1 MYYIQSNIKKF
12 ISKELEKM
20 SKDENRNIGNWLKIS
35 FFIILL
41 IGAGY
46 FFGTICKQ
54 VGQSYDLI
62 LTPSKELIILLL
74 WFLLAL
80 FAVMVS
86 SSLLVALVRPI
97 WVGIIAF
104 ALSGL
109 AMLMGWQVTIGSCI
123 LVLAYVLI
131 SAFYYI
137 NVKREL
143 NQRIKFSVRPISEG
157 QAILSIVLI
166 IVACGSLYFGYSE
179 YIKEEGFSIPEF
191 YIEKLMEQMEKRVG
205 EELPPLQRRQ
215 AIAKLRE
222 ELNKIINNF
231 TERIKSYEKFIP
243 IAISLGLFMPLLTI
257 TRLLSWIP
265 AGILSIIFL
274 LLKALGVTKIV
285 SETKEVQHL
294 VLS

>member
-1 MYYIQSNIKKF
+1 
-12 ISKELEKM
+12 M
-20 SKDENRNIGNWLKIS
+20 SKDENKNIIKWFKVS

-54 VGQSYDLI
+54 IGQSYDLI
-62 LTPSKELIILLL
+62 LSTSKEFLILLL
-74 WFLLAL
+74 WLLLAL
-80 FAVMVS
+80 FAVLVS
-86 SSLLVALVRPI
+86 SGLVVALLRPI

-109 AMLMGWQVTIGSCI
+109 AMLIGWDVTIGSCI
-123 LVLAYVLI
+123 LVLAYTLI
-131 SAFYYI
+131 STFYYI
-137 NVKREL
+137 NVKKEL
-143 NQRIKFSVRPISEG
+143 NQRIKFSVSPISKG
-157 QAILSIVLI
+157 QAILTIALI
-166 IVACGSLYFGYSE
+166 LLACGSLYFGYSE

-205 EELPPLQRRQ
+205 EELPPLQRRS

-243 IAISLGLFMPLLTI
+243 IAISLALFMPLVTI
-257 TRLLSWIP
+257 TRLLSWVP

-274 LLKALGVTKIV
+274 LLKAMGITKIV
-285 SETKEVQHL
+285 SETKEVQRL
-294 VLS
+294 IIS